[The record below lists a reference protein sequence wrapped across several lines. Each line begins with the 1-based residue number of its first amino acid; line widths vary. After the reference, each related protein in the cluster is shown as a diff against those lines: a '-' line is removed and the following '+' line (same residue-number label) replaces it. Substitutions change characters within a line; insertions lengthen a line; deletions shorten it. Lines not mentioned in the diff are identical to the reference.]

1 MIVYSY
7 LLHLFLEYA
16 TEEGGI
22 SADVIKKAFQT
33 TEEGFFQLVK
43 LSMPIRPQIASAGSC
58 CLLGIIS
65 NDELHIANLGDSR
78 VVLAQKV
85 LEKRN
90 VICVFTLVV
99 EVG

>member
-1 MIVYSY
+1 MFLSTQSLILESKYMIVYSY

-16 TEEGGI
+16 TEEGGG
-22 SADVIKKAFQT
+22 V
-33 TEEGFFQLVK
+33 VK

-85 LEKRN
+85 PEKRN